1 MPHRCGCHRQRG
13 ALLQHHSRFPS
24 PQSAGRAA
32 WILQSRLFPNWGGGF
47 EHDAG
52 TWFKVI
58 PLATSKTAQQPRKA
72 PSCSSLSQA
81 WTGNRRV
88 AFLCFRKFPL
98 FECPAVIGLF
108 FSRHVD
114 ILKLYVSDSTL
125 YEASVQLNNVQ
136 LYHSDLHFKS
146 TVRSFVSIS
155 TIQLFSSPKVMI
167 KFINGI
173 QVRHHVRRRRSAHV
187 FLHASKMKIRRLGGS
202 KIIEGKQRMI
212 LTTDENGGC

>member
-1 MPHRCGCHRQRG
+1 MFGKNRPLYTANVTFCRANAMRFFRCERSLALTGCPAQQLGRKMPHRCGCHRQRG

-114 ILKLYVSDSTL
+114 ILKL
-125 YEASVQLNNVQ
+125 
-136 LYHSDLHFKS
+136 
-146 TVRSFVSIS
+146 
-155 TIQLFSSPKVMI
+155 
-167 KFINGI
+167 
-173 QVRHHVRRRRSAHV
+173 
-187 FLHASKMKIRRLGGS
+187 
-202 KIIEGKQRMI
+202 
-212 LTTDENGGC
+212 